1 MAGPGRGAYGVR
13 TPQVQSTHGAARDV
27 GRSGEEATERETA
40 GRSSVSRRLWQ
51 LGVGGALAVL
61 LAGCDTAPVPPRA
74 APALRSHSEAAWRE
88 VPLGLCEDYP
98 EESRSLEKARADLA
112 AARASGATVL
122 RIAFGWDAMEP
133 ERGRHDWSF
142 WDDFVRM
149 ATEEFGLRLI
159 PYVCYTPRWA
169 ASDDGPDFWRSPPR
183 DPEDFARF
191 TAAIATRY
199 RDAIASWELW
209 NEPDN
214 PAYWFGT
221 PRQFA
226 ELVRAGSRAVRAA
239 DPRDQVVLGGIAGET
254 DFLEKLFETERIAP
268 AVDVV
273 NIHCYFETWHPD
285 PIETLPAYV
294 ARAAEIVREHG
305 EDEPLW
311 MAELGYSSVDGR
323 ARVSDVYRARYVGEH
338 TDAAQAN
345 ALARKA
351 VLALATGEI
360 DLFAWYRINDLPVT
374 QEVIGDDNNL
384 HLGLRD
390 VRGRPKPAFAAL
402 RHFTALFG
410 QPHARL
416 APEFEAPSV
425 DGSVNVHAF
434 QLRDGRRV
442 VAAWL
447 GQRKV
452 EPRDSPAPVPD
463 ERMARVRVKVDGV
476 RARAVRFTG
485 ATGNPLDA
493 ARYGWS
499 VADGATFLALPL
511 RGSELVF
518 CELLPP

>member
-1 MAGPGRGAYGVR
+1 MVALLVSLALSGCASLHAPG
-13 TPQVQSTHGAARDV
+13 GAATV
-27 GRSGEEATERETA
+27 A
-40 GRSSVSRRLWQ
+40 
-51 LGVGGALAVL
+51 
-61 LAGCDTAPVPPRA
+61 APVRLNA
-74 APALRSHSEAAWRE
+74 ESQLVWRE

-98 EESRSLEKARADLA
+98 EESRSLEKARADLT

-133 ERGRHDWSF
+133 ERGRYDWSF
-142 WDDFVRM
+142 WDEFVRI

-191 TAAIATRY
+191 MTAIVDRY
-199 RDAIASWELW
+199 REAIASWELW

-214 PAYWFGT
+214 PAYWLGT

-273 NIHCYFETWHPD
+273 NVHCYFETWHPD

-305 EDEPLW
+305 EGEPLW

-323 ARVSDVYRARYVGEH
+323 TRVSDVYRARYLGEH

-351 VLALATGEI
+351 VLTLATGEI

-384 HLGLRD
+384 HLGIRD
-390 VRGRPKPAFAAL
+390 VRGQPKAAFAAL

-410 QPHARL
+410 QMHARL
-416 APEFEAPSV
+416 APRVEAEPV
-425 DGSVNVHAF
+425 EGTVNVHAF

-442 VAAWL
+442 VTAWL
-447 GQRKV
+447 GQARSDRTAELV
-452 EPRDSPAPVPD
+452 ADTRVS
-463 ERMARVRVKVDGV
+463 RVRVTVEDV
-476 RARAVRFTG
+476 RARAVRFTDAQG
-485 ATGNPLDA
+485 EPLDA
-493 ARYGWS
+493 RRFGW
-499 VADGATFLALPL
+499 DTTGGRTALDLPVKA
-511 RGSELVF
+511 GEVVY
-518 CELLPP
+518 CELLPPQ

>member
-1 MAGPGRGAYGVR
+1 MRACGTAPCRK
-13 TPQVQSTHGAARDV
+13 
-27 GRSGEEATERETA
+27 ATEGEMQGRNSVNQKHWHRAA
-40 GRSSVSRRLWQ
+40 GL
-51 LGVGGALAVL
+51 ALAAL
-61 LAGCDTAPVPPRA
+61 LAACDSVPVPPR
-74 APALRSHSEAAWRE
+74 PATAVTTRNGGEVIWRE

-98 EESRSLEKARADLA
+98 EESRSPEAARADLA

-142 WDDFVRM
+142 WDDFVRL

-159 PYVCYTPRWA
+159 PYVCYTPKWA

-191 TAAIATRY
+191 MAAIVSRY
-199 RDAIASWELW
+199 RDAITSWELW

-214 PAYWFGT
+214 PAYWLGT

-239 DPRDQVVLGGIAGET
+239 DPRDAVVLGGIAGET
-254 DFLEKLFETERIAP
+254 DFLEKLFATERIAP

-305 EDEPLW
+305 EGEPLW
-311 MAELGYSSVDGR
+311 MAELGYSSVAGR
-323 ARVSDVYRARYVGEH
+323 AQVSDVYRARYLGEH

-351 VLALATGEI
+351 VLTLATGEI
-360 DLFAWYRINDLPVT
+360 DLFAWYRINDLPAT

-384 HLGLRD
+384 HLGIRD
-390 VRGRPKPAFAAL
+390 VRGRPKPAWAAL
-402 RHFTALFG
+402 RHCTALFG

-416 APEFEAPSV
+416 TPRIEAEPV
-425 DGSVNVHAF
+425 EGTVNVHAF
-434 QLRDGRRV
+434 QLGDGRRV
-442 VAAWL
+442 VVAWL
-447 GQRKV
+447 GQA
-452 EPRDSPAPVPD
+452 RDDAVSSPAAD
-463 ERMARVRVKVDGV
+463 MRSARVRVAIEGV
-476 RARAVRFTG
+476 RARAVRFSD
-485 ATGNPLDA
+485 ATGQPLE
-493 ARYGWS
+493 ARRFGWS
-499 VADGATFLALPL
+499 TSGDQTAVDLPV
-511 RGSELVF
+511 RAAEVIF
-518 CELLPP
+518 CELLPPE